1 MAFNETAER
10 LLQAPALDTPHGVER
25 HMSTRSP
32 EQAGVY
38 VCSVLVAVVPGILL
52 CLRLYTKIRILRRT
66 DLTDC
71 LRLPFLD
78 LSCCC

>member
-1 MAFNETAER
+1 MIYNATAER
-10 LLQAPALDTPHGVER
+10 LLHAPALDPPHGFER
-25 HMSTRSP
+25 HLSIHSP

-38 VCSVLVAVVPGILL
+38 VCSVFVAIVPGVML

-71 LRLPFLD
+71 LW
-78 LSCCC
+78 LSLHHLLCCC